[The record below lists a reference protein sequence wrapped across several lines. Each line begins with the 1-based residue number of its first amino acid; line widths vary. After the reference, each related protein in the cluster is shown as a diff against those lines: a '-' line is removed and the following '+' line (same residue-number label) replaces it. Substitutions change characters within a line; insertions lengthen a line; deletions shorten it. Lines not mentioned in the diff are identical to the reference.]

1 MAFGKIKRTS
11 ADAHFS
17 TVIRM
22 ASTINGELRPWHCQ
36 LCETDYSE
44 RNRQGLQCSHFI
56 GRGITMHG
64 TQGWAVRF
72 DPLNALSLCAACHGY
87 VESHPVGHVN
97 LWRDT
102 YGSIYGADKS
112 DAALTA
118 LLRRSTCK
126 SRAQYARNNQLA
138 ISAHYLEESRRLERE
153 IENFYNG
160 KESDYEIRSYVSK
173 AKSID
178 EPSRR

>member
-17 TVIRM
+17 KCIRM

-36 LCETDYSE
+36 LCETDYSD

-64 TQGWAVRF
+64 THGYAVRY
-72 DPLNALSLCAACHGY
+72 DPRNALSLCAACHGY
-87 VESHPVGHVN
+87 VESHPVAHTN
-97 LWRDT
+97 LYREV
-102 YGSIYGADKS
+102 YGSVYGADKS
-112 DAALTA
+112 DAALNA
-118 LLRRSTCK
+118 LLRRSECK
-126 SRAQYARNNQLA
+126 SRAQYARNNTRA
-138 ISAHYLEESRRLERE
+138 ISAWYLEESRRLEVE

-160 KESDYEIRSYVSK
+160 KESDFEIRSYVPTRKPLEISG
-173 AKSID
+173 
-178 EPSRR
+178 

>member
-1 MAFGKIKRTS
+1 MSFGKIKRTS

-17 TVIRM
+17 KVIRM

-36 LCETDYSE
+36 LCETDYSD
-44 RNRQGLQCSHFI
+44 RNRQGIQCSHFI

-87 VESHPVGHVN
+87 VESHPVAHTN
-97 LWRDT
+97 LWRET
-102 YGSIYGADKS
+102 YGSVYGADKS
-112 DAALTA
+112 DAALNA
-118 LLRRSTCK
+118 LLGRSECK
-126 SRAQYARNNQLA
+126 SRAQYARNNTAA
-138 ISAHYLEESRRLERE
+138 ISTWYLEESRRLEVE

-160 KESDYEIRSYVSK
+160 KESDFEIRSYVPTRKPLEISG
-173 AKSID
+173 
-178 EPSRR
+178 

>member
-112 DAALTA
+112 DAALNA

-126 SRAQYARNNQLA
+126 SRAQYARNNKLA
-138 ISAHYLEESRRLERE
+138 ISQHYLEESRRLELE
-153 IENFYNG
+153 IEKFNSG

>member
-1 MAFGKIKRTS
+1 MSFGKIKRTS

-17 TVIRM
+17 KVIRM

-36 LCETDYSE
+36 LCETDYSD
-44 RNRQGLQCSHFI
+44 RNKQGIQCSHFI

-87 VESHPVGHVN
+87 VESHPVAHTN
-97 LWRDT
+97 LWRET
-102 YGSIYGADKS
+102 YGSVYGADKS
-112 DAALTA
+112 DAALNA
-118 LLRRSTCK
+118 LLQRSECK
-126 SRAQYARNNQLA
+126 SRAQYARNNTQA
-138 ISAHYLEESRRLERE
+138 ISTWYLEESRRLEVE

-160 KESDYEIRSYVSK
+160 KESDFEIRSYVPTRKPIEISG
-173 AKSID
+173 
-178 EPSRR
+178 